1 MRTASVSGWS
11 GPKSLDHPVGHGGG
25 PAVDIVPFL
34 GTFIEQSLGEND
46 FPLGRL
52 AVRQVDFALE
62 NGDDG
67 LVVVVLD
74 LLDRPPRGVGRLGGD
89 DTHLFER
96 GAWSPGPRKDQ
107 VVDVPAGP
115 VGHEGDELLR
125 WVASP
130 DPVGHDPG
138 EFAEVVSRCHSY
150 RASVFLLHL
159 GDAPDIV
166 ESIVGDEGERLVAV
180 GPDVYYAKFGIAPG
194 LPA

>member
-1 MRTASVSGWS
+1 MLTMACFDPHCLNEDGFGFRVVRTGI
-11 GPKSLDHPVGHGGG
+11 LDHPIGHGGG

-89 DTHLFER
+89 DTHLLER
-96 GAWSPGPRKDQ
+96 GSAEPGSP
-107 VVDVPAGP
+107 
-115 VGHEGDELLR
+115 
-125 WVASP
+125 
-130 DPVGHDPG
+130 
-138 EFAEVVSRCHSY
+138 
-150 RASVFLLHL
+150 
-159 GDAPDIV
+159 
-166 ESIVGDEGERLVAV
+166 
-180 GPDVYYAKFGIAPG
+180 
-194 LPA
+194 